1 MRHSV
6 HVAKPCPG
14 ESQTG
19 KIASRHHVT
28 GCVKVAAV
36 GDKPAD
42 TSADQFKSFLR
53 HGIGKWVR
61 PERCIGFPG
70 MDHRVYPAGGG
81 NSGRRGHDKLRIEDG
96 KMGENLVAVYSELII
111 SGSVRDD

>member
-1 MRHSV
+1 
-6 HVAKPCPG
+6 
-14 ESQTG
+14 
-19 KIASRHHVT
+19 
-28 GCVKVAAV
+28 
-36 GDKPAD
+36 
-42 TSADQFKSFLR
+42 
-53 HGIGKWVR
+53 
-61 PERCIGFPG
+61 